1 MSENLNLVDKAVT
14 IMILADATMSNPN
27 GDPDADNIPRTN
39 YAGNGYMTGYCQKS
53 KIRNVL
59 ANHVAFG
66 ELPADEYRLY
76 DSRKNRSIQAAV
88 NEVIAEYDVP
98 TDNKKKKL
106 DRDELDKRVAAARN
120 ALCRTFADVR
130 WFGLVN
136 TAYANTPNFSCI
148 KGAVQVG
155 DAMTYDPVHITELS
169 ITRGIVAKNEDEF
182 DTKDKTMGRHSVIE
196 YGLFHTLIQVSPA
209 MAMENGVTWDDV
221 NVLIDAIL
229 HMYEEDMS
237 SARPSMNIRKVI
249 AVYHSSRSG
258 NCSRQTIE
266 DAMVVKKKD
275 GVTTPMFYGDYDVHF
290 DRDKLPK
297 CVTVKEYSIEVPEG
311 KEIE

>member
-14 IMILADATMSNPN
+14 IMVLADATMSNPN

-136 TAYANTPNFSCI
+136 TAYVNTPNFSCI

-297 CVTVKEYSIEVPEG
+297 CVTVKEYSIEAPDG

>member
-1 MSENLNLVDKAVT
+1 M
-14 IMILADATMSNPN
+14 
-27 GDPDADNIPRTN
+27 
-39 YAGNGYMTGYCQKS
+39 
-53 KIRNVL
+53 
-59 ANHVAFG
+59 
-66 ELPADEYRLY
+66 
-76 DSRKNRSIQAAV
+76 
-88 NEVIAEYDVP
+88 
-98 TDNKKKKL
+98 
-106 DRDELDKRVAAARN
+106 
-120 ALCRTFADVR
+120 
-130 WFGLVN
+130 
-136 TAYANTPNFSCI
+136 
-148 KGAVQVG
+148 QVG

-169 ITRGIVAKNEDEF
+169 ITRGIVAKNDDEF

-275 GVTTPMFYGDYDVHF
+275 GVTSPMSYGDYDVHF

-297 CVTVKEYSIEVPEG
+297 CVTVKEYSIEASEG
-311 KEIE
+311 VTI

>member
-1 MSENLNLVDKAVT
+1 
-14 IMILADATMSNPN
+14 
-27 GDPDADNIPRTN
+27 
-39 YAGNGYMTGYCQKS
+39 MTGYCQKS

-297 CVTVKEYSIEVPEG
+297 CVTVKEYSIEAPEG
-311 KEIE
+311 VTI